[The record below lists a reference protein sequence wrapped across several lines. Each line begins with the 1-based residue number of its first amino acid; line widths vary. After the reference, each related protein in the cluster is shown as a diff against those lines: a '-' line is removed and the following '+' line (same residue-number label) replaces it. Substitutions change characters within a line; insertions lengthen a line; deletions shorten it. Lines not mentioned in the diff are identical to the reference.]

1 MKSQKVR
8 RKAMK
13 KVLSALGSLL
23 LCTVSSAQPEP
34 YTLEYA
40 ENPPFTMTQN
50 GKPVGIA
57 IDIIAILF
65 DKAKIAYTLHAT
77 PLARGMA
84 ETKARERACVFPVQ
98 RAQSIEADYHWI
110 SPIFVTDSGL
120 FMHPDATKPL
130 IALADAR
137 SLKIGVMRGSGDA
150 EYLKSFHYDVD
161 EANTPEQSL
170 EKLLN
175 KRVDAWATDIL
186 SAPYFVGKNGQAK
199 KTPVN
204 ALTFR
209 RSLGSLACNT
219 KMPRA
224 DVDVLQSTLDAMIR
238 DGTLSQLTTGG
249 R

>member
-1 MKSQKVR
+1 
-8 RKAMK
+8 MK
-13 KVLSALGSLL
+13 KVLSVLGSVL
-23 LCTVSSAQPEP
+23 LCAASHAQPEP
-34 YTLEYA
+34 YTLEYS
-40 ENPPFTMTQN
+40 ENPPFSMTQS
-50 GKPVGIA
+50 GKPVGVA
-57 IDIIAILF
+57 IDMIATLF
-65 DKAKIAYTLHAT
+65 DKAKIAYRLHAT

-98 RAQSIEADYHWI
+98 RAQSIEADYRWI

-120 FMHPDATKPL
+120 FMHPDATAPL

-137 SLKIGVMRGSGDA
+137 PLKIGAMRGSGDA
-150 EYLKSFHYDVD
+150 EYLKSLRYDVD
-161 EANTPEQSL
+161 EANTPEQSV

-175 KRVDAWATDIL
+175 KRIDAWATDIL
-186 SAPYFVGKNGQAK
+186 SAQYFIEKNGGTK
-199 KTPVN
+199 NPPIN

-224 DVDVLQSTLDAMIR
+224 DVERLQSTLDTMIR
-238 DGTLSQLTTGG
+238 DGTLSKLSAAV

>member
-1 MKSQKVR
+1 
-8 RKAMK
+8 MK
-13 KVLSALGSLL
+13 KVLGVLGSLL
-23 LCTVSSAQPEP
+23 ICAGSHAQPEP

-40 ENPPFTMTQN
+40 ENPPFTMTQR

-57 IDIIAILF
+57 IDIIATLF
-65 DKAKIAYTLHAT
+65 NRAKIAYTLRAT

-84 ETKARERACVFPVQ
+84 ETKARARACVFPVQ
-98 RAQSIEADYHWI
+98 RAQSIEADYRWI

-120 FMHPDATKPL
+120 FMHPDSAKPL

-137 SLKIGVMRGSGDA
+137 PLKIGVMRGSGDA
-150 EYLKSFHYDVD
+150 DYLKSFGYDVD

-186 SAPYFVGKNGQAK
+186 SAQYFIRKSGEAK
-199 KTPVN
+199 GTPVS
-204 ALTFR
+204 ALKFR

-224 DVDVLQSTLDAMIR
+224 DVEVLQSTLDAMIR
-238 DGTLSQLTTGG
+238 DGTLSRLTTSGG
-249 R
+249 

>member
-1 MKSQKVR
+1 MKTPKAR
-8 RKAMK
+8 RKVMK
-13 KVLSALGSLL
+13 KVLSVLGSLL
-23 LCTVSSAQPEP
+23 LCVASHAQPEP
-34 YTLEYA
+34 YALQYS
-40 ENPPFTMTQN
+40 ENPPFTMTQS

-57 IDIIAILF
+57 IDIIATLF
-65 DKAKIAYTLHAT
+65 NRANIAYSLRAT

-98 RAQSIEADYHWI
+98 RAQSIEADYRWI

-137 SLKIGVMRGSGDA
+137 PLKIGVMRGSGDA
-150 EYLKSFHYDVD
+150 EYLKSLLYAVD
-161 EANTPEQSL
+161 EANTPDQSL

-186 SAPYFVGKNGQAK
+186 SAQYFIGKSGAEN
-199 KTPVN
+199 KTPVK

-209 RSLGSLACNT
+209 RTLGSLACNT
-219 KMPRA
+219 NMPRS
-224 DVDVLQSTLDAMIR
+224 DVDVLQSTLDTMIR
-238 DGTLSQLTTGG
+238 DGTLSKLTPGG

>member
-1 MKSQKVR
+1 
-8 RKAMK
+8 MK
-13 KVLSALGSLL
+13 KVLSVLGSLL
-23 LCTVSSAQPEP
+23 LCAGSHAQSEP
-34 YTLEYA
+34 YALEYA

-57 IDIIAILF
+57 IDIIATLF
-65 DKAKIAYTLHAT
+65 DKAKIAYILHAT

-98 RAQSIEADYHWI
+98 RAQSIEADYRWI

-120 FMHPDATKPL
+120 FMHPDATTPL

-137 SLKIGVMRGSGDA
+137 SLNIGVMRGSGDA
-150 EYLKSFHYDVD
+150 EYLKSLRYDVD

-186 SAPYFVGKNGQAK
+186 SAQYFIEKNGDTK
-199 KTPVN
+199 KPPVN

-219 KMPRA
+219 KMPHT

-238 DGTLSQLTTGG
+238 DGSLSKLTKGG